1 MDFERSRRKQREMD
15 LTPLIDIVFQL
26 VIFFMLTTTFVVSES
41 MELSLPSVGGTAQN
55 STVGAEAFQIVIT
68 RGGAVAVN
76 HQPINMDGLQNLLV
90 DTLGNNPEQNIMI
103 LTTDG
108 VSVQDLVR
116 VMDMVYLTG
125 GRNVQVDRVVL

>member
-1 MDFERSRRKQREMD
+1 MEFERSSRKPREMD

-41 MELSLPSVGGTAQN
+41 MELSLPSLGGSANNTTPAAIRIAIMQGGSVMLN
-55 STVGAEAFQIVIT
+55 DQPTSLEA
-68 RGGAVAVN
+68 
-76 HQPINMDGLQNLLV
+76 LQGILV

-103 LTTDG
+103 LTSNG
-108 VSVQDLVR
+108 VLVQELVR

-125 GRNVQVDRVVL
+125 GRNVQVDRVTL

>member
-1 MDFERSRRKQREMD
+1 MDFDRSTRKQREMD

-41 MELSLPSVGGTAQN
+41 MELSLPSLSASAN
-55 STVGAEAFQIVIT
+55 SATPDAFRIAIT
-68 RGGAVAVN
+68 RGGGVVIN
-76 HQPINMDGLQNLLV
+76 EQPSNLEELQNRLV

-103 LTTDG
+103 ITSEG
-108 VSVQDLVR
+108 VSVQELVR